1 MWNLLLMYSQTTCS
15 DLNPWNKF
23 RHMCA
28 TRFGQPKVQSLGFF
42 FSPHTTKTT
51 SPNCIIPLG
60 ACFINTSHSSTGLP
74 TEDYGELLE
83 CHLCFPDQRGASTVA
98 KHGEQRDQPRLDT
111 CIPNTRGWCPIRKP
125 TRTSCLLQ
133 QQSRGLKSQ
142 KPLTRWQLT
151 SWPGFVPLL
160 STVVFCHNTVCWA
173 VWAYI
178 RDKYRLNLTALITFT
193 ICCVLW
199 CWQCCWGSQMSS
211 CRGSTGMHAVCQ
223 CCKLAVCHK
232 TCVMSDPCH
241 TANQDV

>member
-1 MWNLLLMYSQTTCS
+1 MKQISTYMCLMLWEAKSADTV
-15 DLNPWNKF
+15 
-23 RHMCA
+23 
-28 TRFGQPKVQSLGFF
+28 GF

-51 SPNCIIPLG
+51 SPNCKIPLG

-111 CIPNTRGWCPIRKP
+111 CIPDTRGWCPVRKQTEAELFRVGTVKGTVVEKLWP
-125 TRTSCLLQ
+125 VDSSLADQNLSDLWST
-133 QQSRGLKSQ
+133 
-142 KPLTRWQLT
+142 QL
-151 SWPGFVPLL
+151 P
-160 STVVFCHNTVCWA
+160 TVVFCHNTVCWT
-173 VWAYI
+173 VRAYI

-211 CRGSTGMHAVCQ
+211 CRGTVGLHAICQCCELAVCQ
-223 CCKLAVCHK
+223 KSR
-232 TCVMSDPCH
+232 VMSDPSH
-241 TANQDV
+241 TANQDM